1 MRYKLTLTLLAT
13 ILAVMLIFTIF
24 TGHGDNYNKYEKYKY
39 GFLPYYSSI
48 EHRFSKSDQATAQGI
63 IDFAHSIMTDLSG
76 NVPENAGKLEKYVYK
91 PDDDIDPDEDEK
103 EENQAQISKIEANF
117 NLLSAD
123 FSFGSGYV
131 WVDYT
136 KTTFDEEGNVIDS
149 VQKLAY
155 WQVKKRSDVWTVVKI
170 KESQI

>member
-1 MRYKLTLTLLAT
+1 MRHKLILT
-13 ILAVMLIFTIF
+13 ILAMLFSGMLIFTIF
-24 TGHGDNYNKYEKYKY
+24 TGHGENYDKYEKYKY

-48 EHRFSKSDQATAQGI
+48 EHRYSKKDKEIAQGV
-63 IDFAHSIMTDLSG
+63 IDFAGSIMTDLSG
-76 NVPENAGKLEKYVYK
+76 KVPENAGKLERYVYA
-91 PDDDIDPDEDEK
+91 PDEEGND
-103 EENQAQISKIEANF
+103 AQGIEGDVARIDVQF

-136 KTTFDEEGNVIDS
+136 KNYLDEKDDVIDT
-149 VQKLAY
+149 QHKLAY

-170 KESQI
+170 KESMI